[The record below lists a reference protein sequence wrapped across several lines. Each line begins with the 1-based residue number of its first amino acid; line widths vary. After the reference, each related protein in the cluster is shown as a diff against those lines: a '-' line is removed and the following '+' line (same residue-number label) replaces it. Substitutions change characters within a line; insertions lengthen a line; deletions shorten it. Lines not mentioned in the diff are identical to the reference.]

1 MEKLIEILESQ
12 IEMNNL
18 LNEQYKIISGY
29 IHILE
34 ERLDAT
40 AIEVIKLQ
48 QEVEELKG
56 RA

>member
-12 IEMNNL
+12 SEMNNL

-40 AIEVIKLQ
+40 AIEVIKLR
-48 QEVEELKG
+48 QEVDKLKG
-56 RA
+56 GA